1 MLQIEMAFVTGIMKF
16 FGSLVFLLL
25 FLSCGHHNDTI
36 HLLENDWFYSTEDDY
51 EVYTPFDVSTIKSL
65 PRYLDEGEGI
75 LYLKTEFSVPASYE
89 GHMLSLF
96 LGRIEI
102 ADKTY
107 LNGRLIGETGRFPP
121 EWFNDWSKDRRYD
134 VPPALIRWDGRNELL
149 LKIYVNRSGLISG
162 NIQIGP
168 KNQIDVVYS
177 MNSLFH
183 RQINLFFSFLLIVFG
198 LHSLLLYTK
207 RKQEKAIF
215 WFSLVSISFAFSQA
229 GIFLTS
235 LPGFNYNLV
244 SYIPFMKVIGILEI
258 IVTYCFLRFT
268 RSFFH
273 IRKKSY
279 VIVISFIPSIILM
292 TAFLLQV
299 NYSVFYR
306 FYNLFEM
313 SLSIPCFYI
322 VYVAIRARIEKRR
335 GAGLFI
341 TTLIPTSLLYFHDMF
356 LTNVVEG
363 YIIMMGGIGLPL
375 MLIIINIVFG
385 LDLVKDRNKAETL
398 NLELDETISR
408 HIHELKDTSNK
419 LSYSSRR
426 YNFIHTFK
434 LSAREREILGFII
447 DGQSNDEIA
456 DTLAISIRTVSAHL
470 YRIYRKINL
479 HSRTEIFA
487 AFNKE
492 STSISSRTIRKAPS
506 GKPG

>member
-1 MLQIEMAFVTGIMKF
+1 MDFIDRIMKV
-16 FGSLVFLLL
+16 FGSLLFLFL
-25 FLSCGHHNDTI
+25 FLSCGHNDTV
-36 HLLENDWFYSTEDDY
+36 HLLENDWFFSTEEDNGA
-51 EVYTPFDVSTIKSL
+51 YTPFDVSTIKSL
-65 PRYLDEGEGI
+65 PRYLDDGEGI
-75 LYLKTEFSVPASYE
+75 LFLKTEFSIPASYN
-89 GHMLSLF
+89 GQMLSLF

-102 ADKTY
+102 ADKAY
-107 LNGRLIGETGRFPP
+107 LNGQLIGETGRFPP
-121 EWFNDWSKDRRYD
+121 EWFNDWNMDRRYD
-134 VPPALIRWDGRNELL
+134 VPPSIIRWDSKNELL

-162 NIQIGP
+162 DLQIGP
-168 KNQIDVVYS
+168 KNQIDDVYS
-177 MNSLFH
+177 VNSLFH

-198 LHSLLLYTK
+198 LNSILLYSK

-235 LPGFNYNLV
+235 LPGFQYTRI
-244 SYIPFMKVIGILEI
+244 SYIPFMKMIGILEI
-258 IVTYCFLRFT
+258 AATYCFLRFT

-273 IRKKSY
+273 IKKKSY
-279 VIVISFIPSIILM
+279 VTAISFIPSIFLM
-292 TAFLLQV
+292 IAFLLQV
-299 NYSVFYR
+299 NYSVFYG

-313 SLSIPCFYI
+313 SLSIPCLYI
-322 VYVAIRARIEKRR
+322 VYIAFRARIEKRR

-341 TTLIPTSLLYFHDMF
+341 TTLIPISLLYLHDMF

-363 YIIMMGGIGLPL
+363 YIVMMGGIGLPF

-456 DTLAISIRTVSAHL
+456 DTLDISIRTVSAHL
-470 YRIYRKINL
+470 YKIYKKINL
-479 HSRTEIFA
+479 HSRMEIFA
-487 AFNKE
+487 AFNKPNTF
-492 STSISSRTIRKAPS
+492 SSSRAVRKTPS
-506 GKPG
+506 GETG

>member
-1 MLQIEMAFVTGIMKF
+1 MSFITGFIKVF
-16 FGSLVFLLL
+16 SSLLFLFL
-25 FLSCGHHNDTI
+25 FLSCGHNDTI
-36 HLLENDWFYSTEDDY
+36 HLLENDWVYSTEDDY
-51 EVYTPFDVSTIKSL
+51 DAYTPLDVSTIKSL
-65 PRYLDEGEGI
+65 PQYLDDGKGI
-75 LYLKTEFSVPASYE
+75 LYLKTEFSIPDSFK

-102 ADKTY
+102 ADKAY
-107 LNGRLIGETGRFPP
+107 LNGQLIGETGRFPP
-121 EWFNDWSKDRRYD
+121 EWFNDWSMDRRYD
-134 VPPALIRWDGRNELL
+134 VPPAIIQWDGKNELL

-162 NIQIGP
+162 DPQIGP
-168 KNQIDVVYS
+168 KNQIDDVYS
-177 MNSLFH
+177 LNSLFH
-183 RQINLFFSFLLIVFG
+183 RQINMLFSFLLIVFG
-198 LHSLLLYTK
+198 LNSLLLYSR
-207 RKQEKAIF
+207 RKQDKALF

-235 LPGFNYNLV
+235 LPGFQYTRV
-244 SYIPFMKVIGILEI
+244 SYIPFMKIVGILEI

-273 IRKKSY
+273 IKKKSF
-279 VIVISFIPSIILM
+279 VILLSFTPSFFLM
-292 TAFLLQV
+292 IAFLLQV
-299 NYSVFYR
+299 DYNAFYI

-313 SLSIPCFYI
+313 SLSIPCLYI
-322 VYVAIRARIEKRR
+322 IYVAIRARIEKKS

-356 LTNVVEG
+356 LTNVIEG
-363 YIIMMGGIGLPL
+363 YIIMTGGIGLPF

-398 NLELDETISR
+398 NIELDETIHR

-456 DTLAISIRTVSAHL
+456 GTLHISIRTVSAHL
-470 YRIYRKINL
+470 YKIYKKINL
-479 HSRTEIFA
+479 HSRMEIFA
-487 AFNKE
+487 AFN
-492 STSISSRTIRKAPS
+492 SQYTLSSSNVIQKTPS
-506 GKPG
+506 GEIG